1 MTVIVGLV
9 SGGKVILGAD
19 TLGSNRFTK
28 HNFISRKI
36 IRKEDM
42 LIGSSGSYKAINI
55 IDMEFT
61 QSKRLAGHTDLEYV
75 YDNVCKLTKLLDDSG
90 FCTTNQT
97 DQDSKNLTSYSII
110 GYKGKLYLFQMDGSV
125 LEPEHNYVT
134 VGSGSYHAEAY
145 MYATE
150 DREMK
155 PEDRVSEAI
164 KCASH
169 FITTVNNKVQLEVL

>member
-9 SGGKVILGAD
+9 IGGKVILGAD
-19 TLGSNRFTK
+19 TLGSNNFTK
-28 HNFISRKI
+28 HNFVSKKI
-36 IRKEDM
+36 IRKQDM
-42 LIGSSGSYKAINI
+42 LIGSSGSYKAINV

-61 QSKRLAGHTDLEYV
+61 QSKRLAAQTDLEYV
-75 YDNVCKLTKLLDDSG
+75 YDNVRKLTTLIDASG

-97 DQDSKNLTSYSII
+97 ANDTKNLTNYSII
-110 GYKGKLYLFQMDGSV
+110 GYNGKLYLFQTDGSV

-134 VGSGSYHAEAY
+134 VGSGCYHAEAY

-150 DREMK
+150 DRKMK

-169 FITTVNNKVQLEVL
+169 FITTVNDKVQLEML

>member
-28 HNFISRKI
+28 HNFLTKKI
-36 IRKEDM
+36 IRKDSM

-61 QSKRLAGHTDLEYV
+61 QSKRLAGQTDLEYV
-75 YDNVCKLTKLLDDSG
+75 YDNVRKLTKLIEEEG
-90 FCTTNQT
+90 FSSTSQSTG
-97 DQDSKNLTSYSII
+97 SEKRLSSYSII
-110 GYKGKLYLFQMDGSV
+110 GYNGKIYQFQDDGSL
-125 LEPEHNYVT
+125 LEPEDDYLT
-134 VGSGSYHAEAY
+134 VGSGTYHAEAY

-150 DREMK
+150 GKKMK
-155 PEDRVSEAI
+155 PEDRVVEAI
-164 KCASH
+164 KCASY
-169 FITTVNNKVQLEVL
+169 FVTTVNDKVQLEVL